1 MRAAGLAAALALSGA
16 AAQACPMTLALYADT
31 ATGTELRIRT
41 PAPWEGSGSSTYAIE
56 LALHDGRVLWG
67 QIGQNLGTSRDVGQ
81 LYSGC
86 DRPGPEDMPLS
97 EEGAAECMVWEGVVS
112 ALQDGTVGA
121 LPLPAE
127 KAPESLILT
136 DLGRKLRYAVFDSP
150 GDEPW
155 DQFRLHGC
163 AE

>member
-41 PAPWEGSGSSTYAIE
+41 PAPWEGASTYAIE
-56 LALHDGRVLWG
+56 LALRDGRVLWG
-67 QIGQNLGTSRDVGQ
+67 RIGQNLGTSRDLGQ

-97 EEGAAECMVWEGVVS
+97 EETAAACMAWEGVVY

-121 LPLPAE
+121 LPQPAE

-136 DLGRKLRYAVFDSP
+136 DLGRKLRYAVFDGP

-155 DQFRLHGC
+155 DQFLLHGC

>member
-1 MRAAGLAAALALSGA
+1 MRAALAALALTAGP
-16 AAQACPMTLALYADT
+16 AQACPMTLALYADT

-41 PAPWEGSGSSTYAIE
+41 PAPWEGSGGTIYSIE
-56 LALHDGRVLWG
+56 LGLRDGRVLWG
-67 QIGQNLGTSRDVGQ
+67 RIGQNLGTSRDVGQ

-86 DRPGPEDMPLS
+86 DRPGPDDGPLS
-97 EEGAAECMVWEGVVS
+97 EEAAEECRAWEGVVY
-112 ALQDGTVGA
+112 ALQDGVVAG
-121 LPLPAE
+121 LPGPEE

-136 DLGRKLRYAVFDSP
+136 DLGRKLRYAVFSSP
-150 GDEPW
+150 GEEPW

>member
-1 MRAAGLAAALALSGA
+1 MMRAALAAMLALAGT
-16 AAQACPMTLALYADT
+16 AAQSCPMTLALYADT
-31 ATGTELRIRT
+31 ATGAELRIRS
-41 PAPWEGSGSSTYAIE
+41 PAPWEGSGSTTHAIE
-56 LALHDGRVLWG
+56 LGLRDGRVLWG
-67 QIGQNLGTSRDVGQ
+67 IVGQNMGTSRDVGQ

-86 DRPGPEDMPLS
+86 DRPGPEDAPLS
-97 EEGAAECMVWEGVVS
+97 EDEAADCLAWEGVVYG
-112 ALQDGTVGA
+112 LQDGVVAA
-121 LPLPAE
+121 LPGPQE

-150 GDEPW
+150 GQEPW

>member
-41 PAPWEGSGSSTYAIE
+41 PAPWEGASTYAIE

-67 QIGQNLGTSRDVGQ
+67 RIGQNLGTSRDLGQ

-86 DRPGPEDMPLS
+86 DRPGPEDTPLS
-97 EEGAAECMVWEGVVS
+97 EEAAAECMAWEGVVY
-112 ALQDGTVGA
+112 ALQDGTVGS
-121 LPLPAE
+121 LPQPAE

-150 GDEPW
+150 GEEPW
-155 DQFRLHGC
+155 DQFLLHGC